1 MTVTEPSTNALQY
14 ALMLSFCNQSAL
26 VYVQFFA
33 RGLFATP
40 SITHFKGPGEGVVDQ
55 LRMYGWAAR
64 ALTLSALD
72 WPLRR
77 VSKGKLS
84 PFPFCQCPSHA
95 YAKQSTLCMIDS
107 WMPSGQCLSCKA
119 SLNCKHLEPLNH
131 LYRTGAWCS
140 RTAAVP
146 SAQMSYDKELAGALW
161 DLTADR
167 CSLSR
172 D

>member
-107 WMPSGQCLSCKA
+107 
-119 SLNCKHLEPLNH
+119 
-131 LYRTGAWCS
+131 
-140 RTAAVP
+140 
-146 SAQMSYDKELAGALW
+146 
-161 DLTADR
+161 
-167 CSLSR
+167 
-172 D
+172 